1 MFLLF
6 VRPVTKFI
14 INDQETSQ
22 QSVREREN
30 ERAEFDPERL
40 VRPTNGYHWQTVVAN
55 IEAISYQLPLCPLL
69 TLPLL
74 LIETPQ

>member
-1 MFLLF
+1 ML
-6 VRPVTKFI
+6 
-14 INDQETSQ
+14 
-22 QSVREREN
+22 EREN